1 MHSGEIPQ
9 PSCQE
14 ATVPVDPTD
23 PDTFEAEGTAT
34 IEMPEID
41 SAEQHTYFARQCDA
55 FLADGD
61 PDSADE
67 CDRAEQARVVELN
80 EDDYR

>member
-1 MHSGEIPQ
+1 MHSGEITQ
-9 PSCQE
+9 LSCQE

-23 PDTFEAEGTAT
+23 PDTFEVEGAAD
-34 IEMPEID
+34 IDVLAAD
-41 SAEQHTYFARQCDA
+41 SAEQRAYPAPQCDA

-67 CDRAEQARVVELN
+67 RDRAEQARVVELN